1 MEEWWGSHP
10 SNLLSKP
17 AACNNGAGDSNAQ
30 EVKDLLIRIY
40 PQGKIKI
47 MPNFT
52 QNQLQKITTDIF
64 KAGGVPSDEAEIIGE
79 LLVASNLAG
88 HDSHGVLRIPQYIGL
103 IESGLIQPGAPMK
116 IERESTSHALL
127 NGNWGFGHVVA
138 QKAMSLAIEKAKAST
153 ISAISVYNCNHIGR
167 IGSYPLMATEAGMV
181 GITMVN
187 AGGTALYVAPFGGR
201 DGRLATN
208 PIAIATP
215 TREGHP
221 ILLDITSSVV
231 AQGKIRVAFNRGEPV
246 PLGWLIDSE
255 GEPTQ
260 DPRDLMESPQ
270 GALLPLGGIV
280 GHKGYALALMID
292 ILGGALS
299 GAGCSGSGNT
309 RLQNGVLMIALDIA
323 NFTPLDDFYEHVEGL
338 VAHVKASPIAPGF
351 DEILAPGEIEARQT
365 ERRLREGIPID
376 DETWRQIQET
386 AAEVGIPELEF

>member
-1 MEEWWGSHP
+1 
-10 SNLLSKP
+10 
-17 AACNNGAGDSNAQ
+17 
-30 EVKDLLIRIY
+30 
-40 PQGKIKI
+40 

-52 QNQLQKITTDIF
+52 QTQLEKITKDIF
-64 KAGGVPSDEAEIIGE
+64 EAGGVPSDEAVIIAE

-88 HDSHGVLRIPQYIGL
+88 HDSHGVIRIPQYIGL
-103 IESGLIQPGAPMK
+103 IASGLIQPGAPLE
-116 IERESTSHALL
+116 IERESPSHALI

-138 QKAMSLAIEKAKAST
+138 QKAMSIAIEKAKSST

-167 IGSYPLMATEAGMV
+167 IGSYPMMAAEADMV
-181 GITMVN
+181 GITTVN

-215 TREGHP
+215 TREGPP

-231 AQGKIRVAFNRGEPV
+231 AQGKIRVAVNRGDSV
-246 PLGWLIDSE
+246 PLGWLINSE
-255 GEPTQ
+255 GEPTTNPQ
-260 DPRDLMESPQ
+260 DLMQSPP

-309 RLQNGVLMIALDIA
+309 RLQNGILMIALDIA
-323 NFTPLDDFYEHVEGL
+323 NFTPLDDFYEHVDGL
-338 VAHVKASPIAPGF
+338 VDHVKAAPTAPGF
-351 DEILAPGEIEARQT
+351 DEILTPGEIEARQT
-365 ERRLREGIPID
+365 ESRLREGIPVD
-376 DETWRQIQET
+376 EETWRQIQET
-386 AAEVGIPELEF
+386 AAEVGISELEF

>member
-1 MEEWWGSHP
+1 
-10 SNLLSKP
+10 
-17 AACNNGAGDSNAQ
+17 
-30 EVKDLLIRIY
+30 
-40 PQGKIKI
+40 

-52 QNQLQKITTDIF
+52 QEQLQKITADIF
-64 KAGGVPSDEAEIIGE
+64 EARGVPRAEAAIIAE

-88 HDSHGVLRIPQYIGL
+88 HDSHGVLRIPQYMSL
-103 IESGLIQPGAPMK
+103 IESGLIQPGAAMEV
-116 IERESTSHALL
+116 ERESTSHALI
-127 NGNWGFGHVVA
+127 NGNWGFGHVIA
-138 QKAMSLAIEKAKAST
+138 QKAMSLAIEKAKSST

-167 IGSYPLMATEAGMV
+167 IGSYPMMAAEAGMV

-187 AGGTALYVAPFGGR
+187 AGGTALYVTPFGGR

-215 TREGHP
+215 TRQGQP

-231 AQGKIRVAFNRGEPV
+231 AQGKIRVALNRGDSV
-246 PLGWLIDSE
+246 PLGWLINSE
-255 GEPTQ
+255 GEPTSNPQ
-260 DPRDLMESPQ
+260 DLMASPP

-280 GHKGYALALMID
+280 GHKGYALALLID

-309 RLQNGVLMIALDIA
+309 RLQNGVLMIVLDIA
-323 NFTPLDDFYEHVEGL
+323 NFTPLNDFYDHVEGL
-338 VAHVKASPIAPGF
+338 VAHVKASPTAPGF
-351 DEILAPGEIEARQT
+351 EEILTPGEIEARQT
-365 ERRLREGIPID
+365 ELRLREGIPID

>member
-1 MEEWWGSHP
+1 
-10 SNLLSKP
+10 
-17 AACNNGAGDSNAQ
+17 
-30 EVKDLLIRIY
+30 
-40 PQGKIKI
+40 

-52 QNQLQKITTDIF
+52 QHQLQKITTDIF
-64 KAGGVPSDEAEIIGE
+64 EAGDVPSDEAAIIAE

-88 HDSHGVLRIPQYIGL
+88 HDSHGVIRIPQYVGL
-103 IESGLIQPGAPMK
+103 IESGLIQPGAP
-116 IERESTSHALL
+116 IEIARESASHALI
-127 NGNWGFGHVVA
+127 NGNWGFGHVIA
-138 QKAMSLAIEKAKAST
+138 QKAMSLAIEKAKSST

-167 IGSYPLMATEAGMV
+167 IGSYPLMAAEAGMV

-215 TREGHP
+215 TRNGHP

-231 AQGKIRVAFNRGEPV
+231 AQGKIRVAVNRGDSV
-246 PLGWLIDSE
+246 PFGWLINSE

-260 DPRDLMESPQ
+260 NPQDLMEIPP
-270 GALLPLGGIV
+270 GALLPLGGIA
-280 GHKGYALALMID
+280 GHKGYALGLMID

-323 NFTPLDDFYEHVEGL
+323 NFTPLEDFYDHVDGL
-338 VAHVKASPIAPGF
+338 IAHVKAAPTAPGF
-351 DEILAPGEIEARQT
+351 ETILTPGEIEARQT
-365 ERRLREGIPID
+365 EDRLREGIPID

-386 AAEVGIPELEF
+386 ATQVGLSHLNLES

>member
-1 MEEWWGSHP
+1 
-10 SNLLSKP
+10 
-17 AACNNGAGDSNAQ
+17 
-30 EVKDLLIRIY
+30 
-40 PQGKIKI
+40 

-52 QNQLQKITTDIF
+52 QEQLQKITADIF
-64 KAGGVPSDEAEIIGE
+64 QAGGVPRDEAAIIAE

-103 IESGLIQPGAPMK
+103 IASGLIQPGAPME
-116 IERESTSHALL
+116 IERQSTSHALI

-138 QKAMSLAIEKAKAST
+138 QKAMSLAIQKAKSST

-167 IGSYPLMATEAGMV
+167 IGSYPMMAAEAGMV

-187 AGGTALYVAPFGGR
+187 AGGTALYVTPFGGR

-215 TREGHP
+215 TREGQP

-231 AQGKIRVAFNRGEPV
+231 AQGKIRVALNRGESV
-246 PLGWLIDSE
+246 PLGWLMNSE
-255 GEPTQ
+255 GEPTSNPQ
-260 DPRDLMESPQ
+260 DLMASPP
-270 GALLPLGGIV
+270 GALLPLGGVV

-309 RLQNGVLMIALDIA
+309 RLQNGILMIVLDIA
-323 NFTPLDDFYEHVEGL
+323 NFTPLDDFYNHVDGL
-338 VAHVKASPIAPGF
+338 VAHVKASPTAPGF
-351 DEILAPGEIEARQT
+351 EEILTPGEIEARQT
-365 ERRLREGIPID
+365 ELRLREGIPID

>member
-1 MEEWWGSHP
+1 
-10 SNLLSKP
+10 
-17 AACNNGAGDSNAQ
+17 
-30 EVKDLLIRIY
+30 
-40 PQGKIKI
+40 

-52 QNQLQKITTDIF
+52 QEQLEKITTDIF
-64 KAGGVPSDEAEIIGE
+64 EAGGVPSDEAPIIAE
-79 LLVASNLAG
+79 LLVASNLTG

-103 IESGLIQPGAPMK
+103 IESGLIQPGAAME
-116 IERESTSHALL
+116 IERESTSHALI
-127 NGNWGFGHVVA
+127 NGNWGFGHVIA
-138 QKAMSLAIEKAKAST
+138 RKAMTLAIEKAKSST
-153 ISAISVYNCNHIGR
+153 ISAISAYNCNHIGR
-167 IGSYPLMATEAGMV
+167 IGSYPMMAAETDMV

-215 TREGHP
+215 TRTGQP
-221 ILLDITSSVV
+221 LLLDITSSVV
-231 AQGKIRVAFNRGEPV
+231 AQGKIRVAVNRGESV
-246 PLGWLIDSE
+246 PLGWLINSE
-255 GEPTQ
+255 GEPTSNPQ
-260 DPRDLMESPQ
+260 DLMVSPP

-280 GHKGYALALMID
+280 GHKGYALGLMID

-323 NFTPLDDFYEHVEGL
+323 NFTSLDDFYGHVDGL
-338 VAHVKASPIAPGF
+338 VSHVKASPTAPGF
-351 DEILAPGEIEARQT
+351 DEILTPGEIEARQT
-365 ERRLREGIPID
+365 ARRLREGIPID

>member
-1 MEEWWGSHP
+1 
-10 SNLLSKP
+10 
-17 AACNNGAGDSNAQ
+17 
-30 EVKDLLIRIY
+30 
-40 PQGKIKI
+40 

-52 QNQLQKITTDIF
+52 QHQLQKITADIF
-64 KAGGVPSDEAEIIGE
+64 KAGGVPSDEAAIVAE

-88 HDSHGVLRIPQYIGL
+88 HDSHGVIRIPQYIGL
-103 IESGLIQPGAPMK
+103 IESGLIQPGAPME
-116 IERESTSHALL
+116 IERESPSHALI
-127 NGNWGFGHVVA
+127 NGNWGFGHVIA
-138 QKAMSLAIEKAKAST
+138 QKAMSLAIEKAKSST

-167 IGSYPLMATEAGMV
+167 IGSYPLMAAEAGMV

-215 TREGHP
+215 TRNAHP

-231 AQGKIRVAFNRGEPV
+231 AQGKIRVAVNRGDSV
-246 PLGWLIDSE
+246 PLGWLINNE
-255 GEPTQ
+255 GEPTS
-260 DPRDLMESPQ
+260 DPQDLMKTPP

-280 GHKGYALALMID
+280 GHKGYALGLMID

-323 NFTPLDDFYEHVEGL
+323 NFTTLDDFYDHVDGL
-338 VAHVKASPIAPGF
+338 VAHVKDAPTAPGF
-351 DEILAPGEIEARQT
+351 EEILTPGEIEARQT
-365 ERRLREGIPID
+365 EHRLRDGIPID

-386 AAEVGIPELEF
+386 ATQVGLSHLNLEG

>member
-1 MEEWWGSHP
+1 
-10 SNLLSKP
+10 
-17 AACNNGAGDSNAQ
+17 
-30 EVKDLLIRIY
+30 
-40 PQGKIKI
+40 

-64 KAGGVPSDEAEIIGE
+64 EAGGIPSDEAAIIGQ

-88 HDSHGVLRIPQYIGL
+88 HDSHGVIRIPQYIGL
-103 IESGLIQPGAPMK
+103 IESGLIQPEAPME
-116 IERESTSHALL
+116 IERESVSHALI
-127 NGNWGFGHVVA
+127 NGNWGFGHVIA
-138 QKAMSLAIEKAKAST
+138 QKAMSLAIEKATAST
-153 ISAISVYNCNHIGR
+153 ISAVSVYNCNHIGR
-167 IGSYPLMATEAGMV
+167 IGSYPLMAAEAGMA

-215 TREGHP
+215 TRNGHP
-221 ILLDITSSVV
+221 ALLDITSSVV
-231 AQGKIRVAFNRGEPV
+231 AQGKIRVAVNRGDSV
-246 PLGWLIDSE
+246 PPGWLINNE

-260 DPRDLMESPQ
+260 NPQDLMETPP
-270 GALLPLGGIV
+270 GALLPLGGTA
-280 GHKGYALALMID
+280 GHKGYALGLMID

-323 NFTPLDDFYEHVEGL
+323 NFTPLEDFYDHVDGL
-338 VAHVKASPIAPGF
+338 IAHVKAAPIAPGF
-351 DEILAPGEIEARQT
+351 EEILTPGEIEARQT
-365 ERRLREGIPID
+365 EDRLREGIPID

>member
-1 MEEWWGSHP
+1 
-10 SNLLSKP
+10 
-17 AACNNGAGDSNAQ
+17 
-30 EVKDLLIRIY
+30 
-40 PQGKIKI
+40 

-52 QNQLQKITTDIF
+52 QTQLQKITIDIF
-64 KAGGVPSDEAEIIGE
+64 EAGGVPNDEAPIIAE

-88 HDSHGVLRIPQYIGL
+88 HDSHGVIRIPQYIGL
-103 IESGLIQPGAPMK
+103 INSGLIQPGALMA
-116 IERESTSHALL
+116 IERESPSHALI
-127 NGNWGFGHVVA
+127 NGNWGFGHVIA
-138 QKAMSLAIEKAKAST
+138 QKAMSLAIEKAKSST

-167 IGSYPLMATEAGMV
+167 IGSYPLMAAEAGLV

-215 TREGHP
+215 TRNGHP

-231 AQGKIRVAFNRGEPV
+231 AQGKIRVAVNRGDSV
-246 PLGWLIDSE
+246 PLGWLINNA
-255 GEPTQ
+255 GEPTEN
-260 DPRDLMESPQ
+260 PEDLMKTPP

-280 GHKGYALALMID
+280 GHKGYALGLMID

-309 RLQNGVLMIALDIA
+309 RLQNGVLMLALDIA
-323 NFTPLDDFYEHVEGL
+323 NFTPLDDFYDHVDGL
-338 VAHVKASPIAPGF
+338 VAHVKAAPTAPGF
-351 DEILAPGEIEARQT
+351 EEILTPGEIEARQT

>member
-1 MEEWWGSHP
+1 
-10 SNLLSKP
+10 
-17 AACNNGAGDSNAQ
+17 
-30 EVKDLLIRIY
+30 
-40 PQGKIKI
+40 

-52 QNQLQKITTDIF
+52 QERLEKITTHIF
-64 KAGGVPSDEAEIIGE
+64 QAGGVPRDEAAIIAE

-88 HDSHGVLRIPQYIGL
+88 HDSHGVIRIPQYIGL
-103 IESGLIQPGAPMK
+103 IASGLIQPGAPME
-116 IERESTSHALL
+116 IERESPSHALI

-138 QKAMSLAIEKAKAST
+138 QKAMALAIEKAKSST

-167 IGSYPLMATEAGMV
+167 IGSYPMMAAEAGMV

-187 AGGTALYVAPFGGR
+187 AGGTALYVTPFGGR

-215 TREGHP
+215 TREGQP

-231 AQGKIRVAFNRGEPV
+231 AQGKIRVALNRGDSV
-246 PLGWLIDSE
+246 PLGWLINSE
-255 GEPTQ
+255 GEPTSNPQ
-260 DPRDLMESPQ
+260 DLMASPP

-309 RLQNGVLMIALDIA
+309 RLQNGILMIVLDIA
-323 NFTPLDDFYEHVEGL
+323 NFTPLDDFYDHVDGL
-338 VAHVKASPIAPGF
+338 VAHVKASPTAPGF
-351 DEILAPGEIEARQT
+351 EEILTPGEIEARQT
-365 ERRLREGIPID
+365 ELRLRDGIPID
-376 DETWRQIQET
+376 DETWRQIQGT
-386 AAEVGIPELEF
+386 AAEVGIPELAF

>member
-1 MEEWWGSHP
+1 
-10 SNLLSKP
+10 
-17 AACNNGAGDSNAQ
+17 
-30 EVKDLLIRIY
+30 
-40 PQGKIKI
+40 

-64 KAGGVPSDEAEIIGE
+64 EAGGVPSDEAAIIGE

-88 HDSHGVLRIPQYIGL
+88 HESHGVLRIPQYIGL
-103 IESGLIQPGAPMK
+103 IESGHIQPGALME
-116 IERESTSHALL
+116 IERESPSHALI
-127 NGNWGFGHVVA
+127 NGNWGFGHVIA
-138 QKAMSLAIEKAKAST
+138 QKAMSLAIEKARSNT

-167 IGSYPLMATEAGMV
+167 IGSYPMMAAEAGMI

-208 PIAIATP
+208 PIAIASP

-231 AQGKIRVAFNRGEPV
+231 AQGKIRVALNRGESV
-246 PLGWLIDSE
+246 PLGWLMNSE
-255 GEPTQ
+255 GEPTPNPQ
-260 DPRDLMESPQ
+260 DLNGPPP

-280 GHKGYALALMID
+280 GHKGYALGLMID

-309 RLQNGVLMIALDIA
+309 RLQNGVLMIALDVA
-323 NFTPLDDFYEHVEGL
+323 NFTPLDDFYEHVDGL
-338 VAHVKASPIAPGF
+338 VAHVKASPPAPGC
-351 DEILAPGEIEARQT
+351 DEILTPGEIEARHT
-365 ERRLREGIPID
+365 AHRLREGIPID

-386 AAEVGIPELEF
+386 AAAVGITEL